1 MDRLL
6 SELTDWLID
15 NHAISSDDKELY
27 EYAIYSFIIST
38 VPLVI
43 FLVISGIIGMFPEG
57 FLIIMPFMV
66 IRKLFQLQKIAKWAV
81 QPTLTEPLNTWWNKF

>member
-43 FLVISGIIGMFPEG
+43 FQVS
-57 FLIIMPFMV
+57 
-66 IRKLFQLQKIAKWAV
+66 AYT
-81 QPTLTEPLNTWWNKF
+81 PTTNDTYNSQGNIVAIN